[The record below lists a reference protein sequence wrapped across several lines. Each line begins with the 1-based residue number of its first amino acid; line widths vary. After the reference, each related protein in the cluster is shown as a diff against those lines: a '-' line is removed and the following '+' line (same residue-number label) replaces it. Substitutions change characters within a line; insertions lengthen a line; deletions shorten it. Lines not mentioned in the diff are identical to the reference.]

1 MQPQHGQRVALL
13 ERVFEPASPPASCLQ
28 PARPQALV
36 GDPKMGVT
44 RVENGTAPIVKL
56 CVKLSKFCKI
66 MISSDRVFCWI
77 FNRKHGGGRR
87 TDGAG
92 GTASRSLA
100 ACGRPAP
107 RQLARAPG
115 GPSTGLRSDQ
125 PLPQPGCQIWW
136 QFEGQQGPCMVA
148 SQAQPAESLF
158 GPDTLGCTC
167 EVADMTKIH
176 LFTRSAKMHLFFY

>member
-13 ERVFEPASPPASCLQ
+13 ERVFEPASPPASRLQ

-44 RVENGTAPIVKL
+44 RVENGTAPIVEFKL
-56 CVKLSKFCKI
+56 QKFCKM
-66 MISSDRVFCWI
+66 MIPSDRVFCWI

-107 RQLARAPG
+107 RQPARAPG
-115 GPSTGLRSDQ
+115 GPSTRLRSGQ

-148 SQAQPAESLF
+148 SQLGLAAECTNSLCLCVF
-158 GPDTLGCTC
+158 LALQ
-167 EVADMTKIH
+167 VW
-176 LFTRSAKMHLFFY
+176 